1 MTSTPKTDKLIEHM
15 LEELET
21 PSKTLSNWETKFF
34 ESVSDQWEQKHFLT
48 DAQFEKL
55 EEIYAEKTA

>member
-15 LEELET
+15 LKELET
-21 PSKTLSNWETKFF
+21 PTKTLTNWETKFF
-34 ESVSDQWEQKHFLT
+34 ENVSDQWSSRHFLT
-48 DAQFEKL
+48 DSQFEKL